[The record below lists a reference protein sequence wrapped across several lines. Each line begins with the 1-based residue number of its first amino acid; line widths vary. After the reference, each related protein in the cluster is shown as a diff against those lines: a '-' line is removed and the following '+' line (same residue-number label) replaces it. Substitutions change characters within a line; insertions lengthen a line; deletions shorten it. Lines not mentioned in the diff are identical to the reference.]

1 MEQPGS
7 NAAGNTEQNQQDVIS
22 DYVEGYHQLELQS
35 AETQLKKT
43 RNAIYVV
50 AALILAGNLIIMA
63 ISGTFTMLGVII
75 VLVMAGV
82 FAGLS
87 LFTKKQPLTAV
98 IIALILYA
106 GLWIFDIIQLG
117 PEMIY
122 KGIVVKGIILYY
134 LITGIKHAREAERL
148 RREIN
153 VS

>member
-1 MEQPGS
+1 MKQPES
-7 NAAGNTEQNQQDVIS
+7 NAAAGTGQDPGDVIS
-22 DYVEGYHQLELQS
+22 DYVEGYHQLALQS

-50 AALILAGNLIIMA
+50 AVLILAGNLIIMA
-63 ISGTFTMLGVII
+63 ISGTFTIPGFII

-82 FAGLS
+82 FAGLA

-98 IIALILYA
+98 IIALLLYA
-106 GLWIFDIIQLG
+106 GLWVFDIIQLG

-134 LITGIKHAREAERL
+134 LVTGIKHARQAERI
-148 RREIN
+148 RKEIN